1 MSMTLKRIELWNIR
15 CHEHFLFEPDETGIT
30 AVSGSNGAGK
40 STIVDA
46 FAWALYGTKTNN
58 IKNKMLIREG
68 VSPKEEEVKVE
79 VEIRVNKIDYLIK
92 RAIVGEGGGSDCNV
106 YGRSSDSDDGTYNHL
121 AGPAISSA
129 EAFIKQI
136 LKMDEKGFL
145 TAVLIQ
151 QKQVDQIV
159 AASPRERGEVIEKLT
174 GIQSIS
180 NAISLAKDEARTC
193 QKAANVITV
202 QDTESLAKTIKE
214 SILTGK
220 TLKTKND
227 NDKIEILKLR
237 EEVDSQRKNYIE
249 QETLNME
256 SKELRQKL
264 ELDKER
270 LKLKQKESANLIE
283 IVEAYKKEAKTV
295 VVEDVKQIET
305 NLRSANKLVAEK
317 ESSLKAAK
325 HDKKNLA
332 LEIESINTKLND
344 LDKETIAEMMKNS
357 SILIQETKTEIDK
370 LNNELQNLK
379 GEEKQVKKSLSTL
392 GDDITECPVCKSHID
407 NPEDLRSEI
416 NNELSK
422 FKTRAKEIKTE
433 LIHLDEILN
442 SEIIKYNETEILNDL
457 IARKQEINKALAE
470 LDSTIE
476 SLKEEIKEWEAK
488 ASVLDKQ
495 YKIALQVASKADEVN
510 RAKHRI
516 LEINSELSEAKVS
529 IDENEAKLNY
539 TNSLSDRA
547 LAGLRNKLDELS
559 RNLNKKEIEYN
570 KDVAQLNFLRER
582 VEDLKKQY
590 MSAKEANDKYNKLT
604 RTMKNASVAGSL
616 MSEFKENRIKVSIP
630 ALEMYAST
638 ILSKFTDGK
647 FIKLELDSKFNTF
660 VTTDSG
666 KIRPIAQL
674 SGGELS
680 AAAIALRIGIS
691 MLLNDGENNV
701 LILDEILVSMDD
713 VRARHIIET
722 ITSIT
727 NCQVIFI
734 AHNTDIQ
741 NIADKTV
748 QV

>member
-68 VSPKEEEVKVE
+68 VSPKEAEVKVE

-106 YGRSSDSDDGTYNHL
+106 YGRSSDSDDNTYNHL

-214 SILTGK
+214 SISTGK

-270 LKLKQKESANLIE
+270 LKIKQKESANLIE

-295 VVEDVKQIET
+295 VVEDVKQIEIK
-305 NLRSANKLVAEK
+305 LRSANKLVAEK

-325 HDKKNLA
+325 HEEKNLV
-332 LEIESINTKLND
+332 LEIKSIDTKLND
-344 LDKETIAEMMKNS
+344 LDKETISEMIRNS
-357 SILIQETKTEIDK
+357 SNLIQETKTEIDK

-392 GDDITECPVCKSHID
+392 GDDVTECPVCKSHID
-407 NPEDLRSEI
+407 NPEDLRNEI

-442 SEIIKYNETEILNDL
+442 SETIKYNDTKVLNDL
-457 IARKQEINKALAE
+457 TARKQEINKSLAE

-476 SLKEEIKEWEAK
+476 SLKEEIKELEAK

-495 YKIALQVASKADEVN
+495 YKSALQVASKADEVN

-516 LEINSELSEAKVS
+516 LEINGELSEAKIS
-529 IDENEAKLNY
+529 IEENETKLND

>member
-15 CHEHFLFEPDETGIT
+15 CHEHFLFEPDEKGIT

-68 VSPKEEEVKVE
+68 ISPKENEVKVE
-79 VEIRVNKIDYLIK
+79 VEIKVNKIEYLIK
-92 RAIVGEGGGSDCNV
+92 RSIVGEGGGADCNV
-106 YGRSSDSDDGTYNHL
+106 YGRAIDSDESEYNHL

-180 NAISLAKDEARTC
+180 NAITLAREEARTC

-202 QDTESLAKTIKE
+202 QDTESLANTIKD
-214 SILTGK
+214 SITKGK
-220 TLKTKND
+220 SLKTKNEL
-227 NDKIEILKLR
+227 DKDELEKLR
-237 EEVDSQRKNYIE
+237 DEVRLKREDYTTNEK
-249 QETLNME
+249 LNMQT
-256 SKELRQKL
+256 KDLRQKL
-264 ELDKER
+264 ALDKER
-270 LKLKQKESANLIE
+270 LKLKEKESSSLMDVIE
-283 IVEAYKKEAKTV
+283 SYRKEAKTV
-295 VVEDVKQIET
+295 VVEDVKLIES
-305 NLRSANKLVAEK
+305 NLRNSNKLIAEE
-317 ESSLKAAK
+317 ES
-325 HDKKNLA
+325 A
-332 LEIESINTKLND
+332 LTSINNNARKLTSNLKRIDEKLKNYEVDKIND
-344 LDKETIAEMMKNS
+344 IIKDEENKIK
-357 SILIQETKTEIDK
+357 SISDLIDT

-379 GEEKQVKKSLSTL
+379 GEEKQVKKSLATL
-392 GDDITECPVCKSHID
+392 SDDVTECPVCKSHID
-407 NPEDLRSEI
+407 NPEDLRAEI
-416 NNELSK
+416 NLELK
-422 FKTRAKEIKTE
+422 QFKNRAKEIKKE
-433 LIHLDEILN
+433 VSDLKNEHKDHQAI
-442 SEIIKYNETEILNDL
+442 YNEAVL
-457 IARKQEINKALAE
+457 IAEMIDEKDDILTQLQELKN
-470 LDSTIE
+470 E
-476 SLKEEIKEWEAK
+476 SNLKKDKLKDLEAK
-488 ASVLDKQ
+488 SVVLDKQ
-495 YKIALQVASKADEVN
+495 YKDALQVASRADEVT
-510 RAKHRI
+510 RAKRRI
-516 LEINSELSEAKVS
+516 LELNNELSKMKDLIKKSE
-529 IDENEAKLNY
+529 DELEQL
-539 TNSLSDRA
+539 NSLSDRA
-547 LAGLRNKLDELS
+547 LSGLRNQLDDLV
-559 RNLNKKEIEYN
+559 RHLNKKEIEYN

-590 MSAKEANDKYNKLT
+590 LSAKEANDKYNKLT
-604 RTMKNASVAGSL
+604 KTMKTANVAGSL

-660 VTTDSG
+660 VTTDAG

-722 ITSIT
+722 ITSMT